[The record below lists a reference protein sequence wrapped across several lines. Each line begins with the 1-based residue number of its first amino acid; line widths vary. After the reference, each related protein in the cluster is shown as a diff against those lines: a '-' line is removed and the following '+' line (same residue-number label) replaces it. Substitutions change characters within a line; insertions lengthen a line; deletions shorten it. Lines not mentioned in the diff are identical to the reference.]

1 MKHERDLNLNHTL
14 LLWILRRKYWGRS
27 FLYYSW
33 IVHAERLRRRLFG
46 KLEEAVYQRLA
57 ELATQA
63 REWDFICSSSFHLRA
78 YYFTFL
84 PTACHPGARVGFHQ
98 LSYTRVILCFSQN
111 AWRKDARVRFHL
123 LIIFSTRRVLFCIF
137 ADSLSPRR
145 ASEISST
152 LHRLL
157 CVSLLR
163 IVAQVVATKTR
174 EWDSIYVSSALL
186 PACTQ
191 YSRPELATQ
200 GITVVALVTDFE
212 VTCAYPMPD
221 EWRNL
226 IANQHNEPVDSSIW
240 FVILPSSW
248 NTFSG
253 TLLKGIW
260 IYMKTTR

>member
-78 YYFTFL
+78 YILHFCRQPVTQ
-84 PTACHPGARVGFHQ
+84 AREWDFISS
-98 LSYTRVILCFSQN
+98 LTRVLFSQS

-240 FVILPSSW
+240 LVILPSSW

>member
-14 LLWILRRKYWGRS
+14 LLWILRRKYWDRS
-27 FLYYSW
+27 FLYYFW
-33 IVHAERLRRRLFG
+33 YCACWETQKAAFWKARRSCLS
-46 KLEEAVYQRLA
+46 EAC
-57 ELATQA
+57 
-63 REWDFICSSSFHLRA
+63 W
-78 YYFTFL
+78 
-84 PTACHPGARVGFHQ
+84 ACHAGA
-98 LSYTRVILCFSQN
+98 
-111 AWRKDARVRFHL
+111 WVRFHL

-226 IANQHNEPVDSSIW
+226 IANQHN
-240 FVILPSSW
+240 
-248 NTFSG
+248 
-253 TLLKGIW
+253 
-260 IYMKTTR
+260 